1 MLGPGREAGR
11 VCVAGAVCLKSEGDS
26 LDLGN
31 VFYEFAL
38 LLTAAG
44 VLGFVAH
51 SLKQPLIVAFIVV
64 GILVGPA
71 GFQWV
76 TIGSEIDLL
85 AKTGIALLLFTV
97 GLKLDLH
104 VIRTMGPVSL
114 ATGLGQVVFTSVVGY
129 VLCLILGMSH
139 LTSVYVAVALTFSS
153 TIIIVKLLSD
163 KREID
168 SLHGRIAVGFL
179 IVQDLVV
186 VLVMIALTA
195 FGAGRRSGEWT
206 QEILLVAAKG
216 ACLLVVLGL
225 LMRFVIPPLIH
236 RAARSI
242 ELLTAMA
249 IAWAV
254 ALAAIGDAMGFS
266 KEVGAF
272 LAGVSLAPMPHRE
285 ALGSRLTGLR
295 DFLLLFFFVDLGAHL
310 KLSVL
315 GPQLLPALVLSA
327 FVLVGNPLIV
337 MIIMGG
343 MGYRKRTGFLAGLTV
358 AQISEFSLMLAAL
371 GMSLGHI
378 NGEAV
383 ALVTLVGLVTITLST
398 YLILY
403 SHPIYERIAPT
414 LSWFE
419 RRYPFREMA
428 IETTTEPE
436 LGFDVIIFGLGRFGN
451 RVAHGLKERGCRVLG
466 VDFDPDLVRRLRE
479 AGHSVVYG
487 DAEDPEFASTLP
499 LASARWV
506 VSSVPQLG
514 INLALLQ
521 ALSRHGFAGR
531 TATTAHSE
539 HSAEELKV
547 AGSDVVLLPFVD
559 AAQEAVDQVCA
570 FFRTERVSSV
580 REPDSSI
587 EEQSR

>member
-1 MLGPGREAGR
+1 MTAGI
-11 VCVAGAVCLKSEGDS
+11 
-26 LDLGN
+26 
-31 VFYEFAL
+31 
-38 LLTAAG
+38 
-44 VLGFVAH
+44 LGFVAH
-51 SLKQPLIVAFIVV
+51 SLKQPLIVAFIAV
-64 GILVGPA
+64 GIVVGPA

-76 TIGSEIDLL
+76 SIGSEIDLL

-104 VIRTMGPVSL
+104 VIRTTGSVSL
-114 ATGLGQVVFTSVVGY
+114 ATGMGQVLFTSVLGY
-129 VLCLILGMSH
+129 VICLFLGMPH
-139 LTSVYVAVALTFSS
+139 LTSIYVAVALTFSS

-186 VLVMIALTA
+186 VLVMIALSA

-206 QEILLVAAKG
+206 QEILLIAVKG
-216 ACLLVVLGL
+216 ACLLLVVGL
-225 LMRFVIPPLIH
+225 LMWFVIPPLFR
-236 RAARSI
+236 RAARSA

-254 ALAAIGDAMGFS
+254 ALAAIGDVLGFS

-272 LAGVSLAPMPHRE
+272 LAGVSLASMPHRE
-285 ALGSRLTGLR
+285 AIGSRLVGLR

-310 KLSVL
+310 KLGVL
-315 GPQLLPALVLSA
+315 GSQMFPALVLSV

-337 MIIMGG
+337 MVIMGA

-378 NGEAV
+378 DGDAV
-383 ALVTLVGLVTITLST
+383 ALVTLVGLSTITLST

-403 SHPIYERIAPT
+403 SHPFYERIAPA

-419 RRYPFREMA
+419 RKKPFREVA
-428 IETTTEPE
+428 IESTAEPQQK
-436 LGFDVIIFGLGRFGN
+436 FDVIVFGLGRYGN
-451 RVAHGLKERGCRVLG
+451 HIAQELEKRGRNVLG
-466 VDFDPDLVRRLRE
+466 VDFDPDVVHRLRQ
-479 AGHSVVYG
+479 AGRAVVYG

-499 LASARWV
+499 LSNAQLV
-506 VSSVPQLG
+506 VSSMPEVTV
-514 INLALLQ
+514 NLTLLQ
-521 ALSRHGFAGR
+521 VIARHECSGR
-531 TATTAHSE
+531 IATTAHNE
-539 HSAEELKV
+539 HDATRLKD
-547 AGSDVVLLPFVD
+547 AGSDLVLLPFLG
-559 AAQEAVDQVCA
+559 AAKQAVDELCEPLASQISAEQVDQKG
-570 FFRTERVSSV
+570 EG
-580 REPDSSI
+580 
-587 EEQSR
+587 